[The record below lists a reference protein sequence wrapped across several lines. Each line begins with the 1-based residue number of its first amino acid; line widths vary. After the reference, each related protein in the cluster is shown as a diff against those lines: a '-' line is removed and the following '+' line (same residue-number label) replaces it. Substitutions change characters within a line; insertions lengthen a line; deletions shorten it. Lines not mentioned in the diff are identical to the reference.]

1 VYVNLEMSDRR
12 VIVVVGA
19 TSVQGSGVVS
29 ALVEDPKAQWTIR
42 GVTRNPSSP
51 WAKKFISK
59 YEAAQDRVSLI
70 SGDIYNA
77 ESMRAALSGAYGVFL
92 STDHRIPGKTLTRP
106 EEMRH
111 EVEQGR
117 VIVDAAKHCGVKHF
131 VMSSLP
137 DMTKASGGRF
147 TDIYHMDNKYE
158 IEQYAR
164 KQLDY
169 VTAVIPG
176 I

>member
-1 VYVNLEMSDRR
+1 MSDRR

-19 TSVQGSGVVS
+19 TSLQGSGVVT
-29 ALVEDPKAQWTIR
+29 ALLADPKAQWTIR
-42 GVTRNPSSP
+42 GVTRDTSSP
-51 WAKKFISK
+51 YAQKFLSGH
-59 YEAAQDRVSLI
+59 EAVKDRVSLV
-70 SGDIYNA
+70 SGDVYSA

-92 STDHRIPGKTLTRP
+92 NTNQAVHGKTLVEP
-106 EEMRH
+106 EELRQ

-117 VIVDAAKHCGVKHF
+117 VVVDAAKHCGVKHF

-137 DMTKASGGRF
+137 DMKKASGGRF
-147 TDIYHMDNKYE
+147 TDIYHMDLKYE

-164 KQLDY
+164 SQLDH

-176 I
+176 TLSTP